1 MAVKQERI
9 GYYGKFTPTSLDT
22 SAADKMRALAGLGE
36 TVANTALA
44 IGKPIAVQ
52 KGAEEGAI
60 AGSKAGRVDPATG
73 ELIAPPEQRKFGYSA
88 SAFNSAVEN
97 SYLGNVSFELDQSVK
112 SAQEQFPDDIMG
124 YNKLVDASKQGLLS
138 KMPEQYRGSAELVFD
153 KLNAK
158 AASYVAKAEKAK
170 DLALTTAGI
179 EQGAVVLSD
188 IVTNDAYAGNVG
200 DAKEGLAEFTAATLG
215 LVETADL
222 DPGIALQRINSLTD
236 RITVQAKLGEV
247 NRAVLDPSFEMKDRL
262 VNGRAIV
269 EAFRNSPDQSLSA
282 EQNQELLNKLDV
294 QVSTLELKAAK
305 DAATLSS
312 EQMSTLSNLDIAI
325 KNQIGAPQDLID
337 EVYKLNEQGYFKTS
351 AGVSSRVNLILGQQ
365 SSDQKKNDG
374 MVRVSNLVNGEKP
387 VTGQPIIPVT
397 QKDVDN
403 TYEELINVG
412 LSTDPDKRGGQVA
425 QITKMTGYLPS
436 QARTEIRNNLVS
448 GDTDKIGY
456 AVDTINRIQE
466 IPGIGEVAFTDT
478 EVAFA
483 SLVGESSG
491 YFTPEEAIA
500 NAKAIT
506 GTGSPTQKA
515 MADARAVEIKSKDN
529 DKVFGSEVYAEEVTK
544 QMTGLFLFDSKS
556 DFKGEI
562 AFAELVSD
570 YGAVTENLYKAGTVD
585 IESAKKNAMTRIQA
599 NWGRGEFGLMK
610 YPPEKFPAYQLNV
623 TGDTSYIRDEIYNDL
638 QSNGINVE
646 RENIRLISDA
656 ETSRSAGNNQPTYA
670 IMIRANDG
678 TLQSVSA
685 LDPDGNMSSRF
696 QPDVEKGNT
705 LQAARIKAETE
716 GKMNKYG
723 TLDERKIKAAK
734 IAEKFGTDNPL
745 KQDEREA
752 MRAVLQSST
761 NPFALIG
768 KGIKEFKNIPD
779 AITVENIKKVLLA
792 TGMPQLTNKVG
803 EAANFIVE
811 EINNAS
817 NQYVS
822 SLARP
827 KNEIEEI
834 DTLIAEG
841 KAVEGDSTGIPA
853 SRTVTV
859 YPIPTEKEEA
869 AGIIPEPYVMMQQ
882 NYSSAQVKKLFTKDE
897 SKKKFTKGFKV
908 AVDKVGQEEAEI
920 IFINYFGQE
929 MVNALK
935 GIGE

>member
-22 SAADKMRALAGLGE
+22 SGADKMRALAGLGA

-44 IGKPIAVQ
+44 IGKPIAVRE
-52 KGAEEGAI
+52 GAKEGAI

-88 SAFNSAVEN
+88 SAFNSAFETA
-97 SYLGNVSFELDQSVK
+97 YLGNLSFELDQSVN

-158 AASYVAKAEKAK
+158 AASFVAKTEKAK
-170 DLALTTAGI
+170 DLALATAGI
-179 EQGAVVLSD
+179 EQGMAVLSD
-188 IVTNDAYAGNVG
+188 IATNDAYAGNG
-200 DAKEGLAEFTAATLG
+200 DEAQAGLAEFTDATMN

-222 DPGIALQRINSLTD
+222 DPGIALQRINTLTD
-236 RITVQAKLGEV
+236 RITVQEKLGEV

-269 EAFRNSPDQSLSA
+269 EAFRISPDQSLSA
-282 EQNQELLNKLDV
+282 EQNKELLNKLDV

-312 EQMSTLSNLDIAI
+312 EQMSILSDLDIAI
-325 KNQIGAPQDLID
+325 KNQTGAPQDLID
-337 EVYKLNEQGYFKTS
+337 EVYKLKEQGYSKTS
-351 AGVSSRVNLILGQQ
+351 KGVSSRVNLIIGQQ
-365 SSDQKKNDG
+365 LADQEKNDG
-374 MVRVSNLVNGEKP
+374 IVRVSNIVNGEQP
-387 VTGQPIIPVT
+387 VTGQPIIPIT
-397 QKDVDN
+397 LADVDN
-403 TYEELINVG
+403 TYEELINAG
-412 LSTDPDKRGGQVA
+412 LSTDPAKRGGQIA
-425 QITKMTGYLPS
+425 QISKMTGYVPT

-448 GDTDKIGY
+448 GEADKIKY

-466 IPGIGEVAFTDT
+466 IPGLGEVAFTDVET
-478 EVAFA
+478 AFA
-483 SLVGESSG
+483 SIVAETDNYL
-491 YFTPEEAIA
+491 TPEESIA

-515 MADARAVEIKSKDN
+515 MSEARAVEIKSKDN
-529 DKVFGSEVYAEEVTK
+529 KKVFGTEVYAEEVTS
-544 QMTGLFLFDSKS
+544 QMTGFFFDSAS
-556 DFKGEI
+556 DFQNEI
-562 AFAELVSD
+562 AFNELVAD
-570 YGAVTENLYKAGTVD
+570 YGVLTENLYKAGTVD
-585 IESAKKNAMTRIQA
+585 IESAKKNAMTKIQA

-610 YPPEKFPAYQLNV
+610 YPPEKFEGYKLNV

-638 QSNGINVE
+638 QANGVTVE
-646 RENIRLISDA
+646 RENIHLISDA

-685 LDPDGNMSSRF
+685 LDPEGNMSSRF
-696 QPDVEKGNT
+696 EPDVEKGNV
-705 LQAARIKAETE
+705 LQAARIKAEEE

-723 TLDERKIKAAK
+723 TLDERKIRAAK

-745 KQDEREA
+745 KQDERES
-752 MRAVLQSST
+752 MRAVLQSSA

-768 KGIKEFKNIPD
+768 KGVEGFKNIPD

-792 TGMPQLTNKVG
+792 TGMPQLTTKVG

-817 NQYVS
+817 NQYVA

-827 KNEIEEI
+827 KNEIDEI
-834 DTLIAEG
+834 DDLIAEG
-841 KAVEGDSTGIPA
+841 KAVEGDSTGIPE

-859 YPIPTEKEEA
+859 YPTPTKKEEA
-869 AGIIPEPYVMMQQ
+869 AGITPEPYVMMQQ
-882 NYSSAQVKKLFTKDE
+882 NYSSAQVKKLFTKAI
-897 SKKKFTKGFKV
+897 SKEKFTKGFKI
-908 AVDKVGQEEAEI
+908 AVDKLGQEEAEI
-920 IFINYFGQE
+920 IFINQFGQE

>member
-22 SAADKMRALAGLGE
+22 SGADKMRALAGLGE
-36 TVANTALA
+36 TVADTALA
-44 IGKPIAVQ
+44 IGKPIAV
-52 KGAEEGAI
+52 KEGAKKGAI
-60 AGSKAGRVDPATG
+60 AGSKTGRVDPATG

-88 SAFNSAVEN
+88 NAFNDAAEN
-97 SYLGNVSFELDQSVK
+97 AYIGNVSFELDQSVN
-112 SAQEQFPDDIMG
+112 SAQEQFPDDIIG
-124 YNKLVDASKQGLLS
+124 YSKLVDASKQGLLS

-158 AASYVAKAEKAK
+158 AESSVAKAEKAK

-179 EQGAVVLSD
+179 EQGAAVLSD
-188 IVTNDAYAGNVG
+188 IVTNDAYAGNVD

-222 DPGIALQRINSLTD
+222 DPGIALQKINSLTD

-312 EQMSTLSNLDIAI
+312 EQMSTLSNLDISI
-325 KNQIGAPQDLID
+325 KNQIGDPQDLID
-337 EVYKLNEQGYFKTS
+337 KVYELNEQGYFKTS
-351 AGVSSRVNLILGQQ
+351 KGVSSRINLILEQQ
-365 SSDQKKNDG
+365 SADQKKNNG
-374 MVRVSNLVNGEKP
+374 MVRVSNLVNGEQP

-412 LSTDPDKRGGQVA
+412 LSTDPAKRGGQVA
-425 QITKMTGYLPS
+425 QITKMTGYLPT

-466 IPGIGEVAFTDT
+466 IPGIGEVAFTDAET
-478 EVAFA
+478 AFA
-483 SLVGESSG
+483 SVVAESDS
-491 YFTPEEAIA
+491 YLTPEESIA

-515 MADARAVEIKSKDN
+515 MAEARAVEIKSKDN
-529 DKVFGSEVYAEEVTK
+529 KKVFGAEVYAEEVTS
-544 QMTGLFLFDSKS
+544 QMTGFLFDSAS
-556 DFKGEI
+556 DFQNEI
-562 AFAELVSD
+562 AFDELVTD
-570 YGAVTENLYKAGTVD
+570 YKVLTENLYKAGTVD

-610 YPPEKFPAYQLNV
+610 YPPEKFPAYKLNV

-638 QSNGINVE
+638 QSNGILVE

-696 QPDVEKGNT
+696 KPDVEKGNV
-705 LQAARIKAETE
+705 LQAARIKAEE
-716 GKMNKYG
+716 YGKMNKWG
-723 TLDERKIKAAK
+723 TLDERKIRAAK

-745 KQDEREA
+745 KQAEREA
-752 MRAVLQSST
+752 MRAVLKSSKS
-761 NPFALIG
+761 PFALIG

-817 NQYVS
+817 DQYVA

-827 KNEIEEI
+827 KNEIDEI
-834 DTLIAEG
+834 NDLIEEG
-841 KAVEGDSTGIPA
+841 KAVEGDSTGIPE

-859 YPIPTEKEEA
+859 YPTPTEKEEA
-869 AGIIPEPYVMMQQ
+869 AGITPEPYVMMQQ
-882 NYSSAQVKKLFTKDE
+882 NYSSAQVKKLF
-897 SKKKFTKGFKV
+897 SKAISKEKFTKGFKI
-908 AVDKVGQEEAEI
+908 AVDKLGQEEAEI
-920 IFINYFGQE
+920 IFINQFGQE